1 MTVGE
6 TKSTEDLEPIG
17 QIAATRI
24 RGRTGRSIEG
34 EGHDLTARIRIRDAA
49 LKHFA
54 EEGYERTTIRA
65 IARTAGVSH
74 GMLRHHYGSKI
85 DLRAGCDDYVFQVLH
100 RLNTVLLDVPSG
112 TEPSLQSPKPLW
124 RYAARTL
131 AEGSPTAGPIFDEI
145 VILTARRM
153 VRSGNVDS
161 TRKDDP
167 HHKQA
172 ALLAAMA
179 SAIPLFQEHLSRTLG
194 IDIFS
199 FDGDTLITLALRDLF
214 TATTHDDVASSDF
227 STTPPTGR
235 PTRNLSQ

>member
-1 MTVGE
+1 MTPGE
-6 TKSTEDLEPIG
+6 SKGAQKLSQGTRVTSAPNGRRTARVNEDM
-17 QIAATRI
+17 
-24 RGRTGRSIEG
+24 SD
-34 EGHDLTARIRIRDAA
+34 DLTARVRIRDAA

-100 RLNTVLLDVPSG
+100 RLNTVLLDIPSAAD
-112 TEPSLQSPKPLW
+112 PPLQSSKPLW

-131 AEGSPTAGPIFDEI
+131 VEGSPTAGPIFDEL
-145 VILTARRM
+145 VVMTARRL
-153 VRSGNVDS
+153 VHSGDPDS
-161 TRKDDP
+161 TRTDDQ
-167 HHKQA
+167 HHAQA

-179 SAIPLFQEHLSRTLG
+179 SAIPLFQEHLSRALG

-199 FDGDTLITLALRDLF
+199 SEGDELVTLTLRDLF
-214 TATTHDDVASSDF
+214 AATDHRDEVAPVC
-227 STTPPTGR
+227 STTEDVEVM
-235 PTRNLSQ
+235 